1 MYIIHCLVRNNTR
14 IIPPWRTFVNAVFP
28 QKAPGQGILYN
39 SYFFPDSGT
48 VKLVTFTNPQNPPPF
63 RSEGFFTY
71 PPENNTFSS
80 EISRR
85 SRLFLSLLLYH
96 WQYSANLRLFSPTRQ
111 LLQIPN
117 PLLQNSRF
125 PPCRGGCFLKMLC
138 NMTQYR
144 FAMYIYSHIPHNTA
158 FPSA

>member
-1 MYIIHCLVRNNTR
+1 MADICQRSISTESPQTRPFIQFVFFFGFRNR
-14 IIPPWRTFVNAVFP
+14 QV
-28 QKAPGQGILYN
+28 G
-39 SYFFPDSGT
+39 YFYQSAE
-48 VKLVTFTNPQNPPPF
+48 FTPF

-158 FPSA
+158 FPRA